1 MKLYCFVQSGTVVN
15 GPQTLPIQLT
25 SLSDFELLAMGW
37 YYAECIR
44 PDSFSDRYEVFL
56 PIQYDIQPTKVVCTY
71 TKRDKTQA
79 ELDAQNAEKQAEVE
93 ADKTNRLAFASTF
106 MQSPEYAALP
116 QALQMEWVGYVQVV
130 TDTVTTGLG
139 DAIWDVGFPPQPP
152 TTDTPPLMA
161 DAPVDPDVT

>member
-1 MKLYCFVQSGTVVN
+1 MKLYCFVQNDTVVS
-15 GPQTLPIQLT
+15 GPQTLPIQLA
-25 SLSDFELLAMGW
+25 SLSDFELLSQGW

-44 PDSFSDRYEVFL
+44 PATFSDRYEVFL
-56 PIQYDIQPTKVVCTY
+56 PIQFDIQPYKVVCTY

-79 ELDAQNAEKQAEVE
+79 ELDAQNAEKQQQVE
-93 ADKTNRLAFASTF
+93 ADKADRLAFASTF

-152 TTDTPPLMA
+152 TTATPSPF
-161 DAPVDPDVT
+161 PVFSDVP